1 MLASAI
7 IETVREK
14 SRLKQDIFKETLS
27 LQTSLSQSPR
37 HKSLAAKLAARGRAL
52 NGSSH
57 TFIPSFYKYIVG
69 SIMWQILFQA
79 L

>member
-37 HKSLAAKLAARGRAL
+37 HEALAA
-52 NGSSH
+52 
-57 TFIPSFYKYIVG
+57 
-69 SIMWQILFQA
+69 
-79 L
+79 